1 MNGRTEQRRQRE
13 ADIVNRMALA
23 RAQLLAANLELRDM
37 RARKKRASDSG
48 LTLSNVGRAL
58 LDAPTVTL
66 LVSIVLGSLI
76 VGPKR
81 IVPVVVRAGF
91 TGWVARNVRTFIGN

>member
-1 MNGRTEQRRQRE
+1 MNDISERE
-13 ADIVNRMALA
+13 AMILDRLALA

-37 RARKKRASDSG
+37 QSRKAQRSERA
-48 LTLSNVGRAL
+48 LTVSNVGRAL

-66 LVSIVLGSLI
+66 LASIVLGSLM

-81 IVPVVVRAGF
+81 VVPVIMRVGVSAWITRNLRA
-91 TGWVARNVRTFIGN
+91 VIGH

>member
-1 MNGRTEQRRQRE
+1 MNGRSEQRRLRE
-13 ADIVNRMALA
+13 AAIVDRMTLA
-23 RAQLLAANLELRDM
+23 RTQLLAANLELRD
-37 RARKKRASDSG
+37 RRTRKKRTSDNA
-48 LTLSNVGRAL
+48 LTLSSVGRAL

-81 IVPVVVRAGF
+81 IAPVVVRVGF
-91 TGWVARNVRTFIGN
+91 TAWVARNVRTFIGY

>member
-1 MNGRTEQRRQRE
+1 MNGRSEQRRLQE
-13 ADIVNRMALA
+13 AAIIGRMALA
-23 RAQLLAANLELRDM
+23 RTRLLAANLELRDR
-37 RARKKRASDSG
+37 RARKERTGA
-48 LTLSNVGRAL
+48 LTLSNIGRAL

-81 IVPVVVRAGF
+81 IVPVVARAGF
-91 TGWVARNVRTFIGN
+91 TGWVARNVRTFIGH